1 MDALERKVKEEIS
14 SRDEHISMLDEHI
27 EKLEALLVELEQDK
41 VRLDY
46 LIAEAMYEGNVP
58 EERRSIIDDDPHGIA
73 LVIGGAVEWPDGCRA
88 EIEAKIRE
96 AERRRINL
104 SKKFPINGRQNDT

>member
-1 MDALERKVKEEIS
+1 MDALEREVKEEIS

-46 LIAEAMYEGNVP
+46 LIAEAMY
-58 EERRSIIDDDPHGIA
+58 ID
-73 LVIGGAVEWPDGCRA
+73 
-88 EIEAKIRE
+88 AKIRE
-96 AERRRINL
+96 AEV
-104 SKKFPINGRQNDT
+104 KEE